1 MTIDP
6 AVCRQ
11 MWERLRAESPREACG
26 VLVDQRGIGVF
37 DRLYEC
43 ANHAPDPTK
52 EFWMNPHE
60 LLFLTARLRPDQQRA
75 TWHSHPTSRWT
86 LSGEDRYLMKMTGLP
101 MAVVATMPYPS
112 VSLYEWSAAGI
123 LLTQRIRIQEA
134 PHVEDAV

>member
-11 MWERLRAESPREACG
+11 MWERLTAESPREACG
-26 VLVDQRGIGVF
+26 VLVDQRGSGIF
-37 DRLYEC
+37 DQCHETE
-43 ANHAPDPTK
+43 NHAPDPTQ
-52 EFWMNPHE
+52 EFWMNPLE
-60 LLFLTARLRPDQQRA
+60 LAFIEAMHSGKACA